1 MDFEEARKNMVA
13 SQIER
18 RGVKDPFVLDA
29 MRAVPRHCFVPA
41 EYRERA
47 YADGPL
53 PIGQGQTISQPYMVA
68 MMTEALQLKGGET
81 VLEVGTGSGYQSAVL
96 AKIAGQVYSIER
108 HGELAYRARG
118 VLAELAYKNIDIV
131 VGDGTLGLVG
141 KGPFDAIIVTA
152 AAPHI
157 PGCLR
162 EQLKDG
168 GRLLV
173 PVGGQFMQ
181 SLTRVTRR
189 GEHFEEESLLGCVFV
204 PLIGEDGWAS

>member
-1 MDFEEARKNMVA
+1 M
-13 SQIER
+13 
-18 RGVKDPFVLDA
+18 
-29 MRAVPRHCFVPA
+29 
-41 EYRERA
+41 
-47 YADGPL
+47 
-53 PIGQGQTISQPYMVA
+53 
-68 MMTEALQLKGGET
+68 

-108 HGELAYRARG
+108 HSELADKAKG
-118 VLAELAYKNIDIV
+118 VLSELGYRNIHIV
-131 VGDGTLGLVG
+131 VGDGTLGLAD

-152 AAPHI
+152 GAPHI
-157 PGCLR
+157 PTCLKK
-162 EQLKDG
+162 QLKEG

-189 GEHFEEESLLGCVFV
+189 GDHFEEERLLGCIFV

>member
-1 MDFEEARKNMVA
+1 MDFAKARKIMLA

-18 RGVKDPFVLDA
+18 RGVKDRLVLDA
-29 MRAVPRHCFVPA
+29 MRDVPRHRFVPA
-41 EYRERA
+41 EYQEGA

-68 MMTEALQLKGGET
+68 MMTEALQLRGGET

-108 HGELAYRARG
+108 H
-118 VLAELAYKNIDIV
+118 AELADRAKGVLSELGYKNIHIV
-131 VGDGTLGLVG
+131 VGDGTLGLAD

-152 AAPHI
+152 GAPHI
-157 PGCLR
+157 PTCLKK
-162 EQLKDG
+162 QLKEG

-189 GEHFEEESLLGCVFV
+189 GDHFEEERLLGCVFV

>member
-1 MDFEEARKNMVA
+1 MDFDEARTVMIA

-18 RGVKDPFVLDA
+18 RGVKDPLVLDA
-29 MRAVPRHCFVPA
+29 MRDVLRHRFVPV
-41 EYRERA
+41 EYQEGA

-81 VLEVGTGSGYQSAVL
+81 VLEIGTGSGYQSAVL

-108 HGELAYRARG
+108 H
-118 VLAELAYKNIDIV
+118 AELADRAKGVLSELGYKNIHIV
-131 VGDGTLGLVG
+131 VGDGTLGLAD

-152 AAPHI
+152 GAPHI
-157 PGCLR
+157 PACLKK
-162 EQLKDG
+162 QLKEG

-189 GEHFEEESLLGCVFV
+189 GDYFEEERLLGCVFV